1 MTKTKE
7 FEILVENLLFSYRQL
22 CLNEIMHEKVGGD
35 IYNKFIPTW
44 NTILLSLEK
53 DYLLGLAKIFEVPKK
68 FKETI
73 SIYYFLDYKLSNY
86 EELIERITNLRN
98 KMFAH
103 LDVKKMLVREEFL
116 KENAININE
125 VKSLFNIAIEIVNQ
139 IKENFESTQDLKQIS
154 SQITK
159 DIRNEFDE
167 WFKVFQKGFIMQ

>member
-1 MTKTKE
+1 MTKSKE

-35 IYNKFIPTW
+35 FYNKFIPTW

-86 EELIERITNLRN
+86 DESIERITNLRN

-116 KENAININE
+116 KENAMNIAE
-125 VKSLFNIAIEIVNQ
+125 VKSLFDIAIEIVDQ
-139 IKENFESTQDLKQIS
+139 IKENFEFNQDLKQIS
-154 SQITK
+154 NQIVK
-159 DIRNEFDE
+159 DTRSEFEE
-167 WFKVFQKGFIMQ
+167 WFKVFRKGFIMS

>member
-1 MTKTKE
+1 MAKTKE
-7 FEILVENLLFSYRQL
+7 FEILIENLLFSYRQL

-35 IYNKFIPTW
+35 FYSKFIPTW

-53 DYLLGLAKIFEVPKK
+53 DYLLGLAKIFEVPQK

-86 EELIERITNLRN
+86 DELIGRITNIRN

-103 LDVKKMLVREEFL
+103 LDVKKMLLRDEFL

-125 VKSLFNIAIEIVNQ
+125 IKSLFDVAIKIVNQ
-139 IKENFESTQDLKQIS
+139 IKENFEFNQDLRQAFDQIS
-154 SQITK
+154 K
-159 DIRNEFDE
+159 DTRSEFDE
-167 WFKVFQKGFIMQ
+167 WFKIFQKGFIMQ